1 MFTET
6 QGNKK
11 YDQKS
16 YCGVMESTTAPM
28 VCVIKFSIIHTKLAT
43 LVIFVKSVNFF
54 ILYFF
59 TWFVAF

>member
-28 VCVIKFSIIHTKLAT
+28 VCVIKFFHNTHKVGNVGDFCEVCEFFHTL
-43 LVIFVKSVNFF
+43 LF
-54 ILYFF
+54 IGL
-59 TWFVAF
+59 